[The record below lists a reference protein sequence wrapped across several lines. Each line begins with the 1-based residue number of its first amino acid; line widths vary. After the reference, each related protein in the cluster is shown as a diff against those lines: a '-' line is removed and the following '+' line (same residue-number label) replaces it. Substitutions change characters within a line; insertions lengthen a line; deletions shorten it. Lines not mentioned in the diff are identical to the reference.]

1 MDDDGADAAGCAVP
15 EVVAPLWVRD
25 LDAPPGTA
33 WTRADAS
40 RRGDLV
46 SIGDDTED
54 RSARIVAI
62 ERGGSPGR
70 LRLRLAFV
78 LDGAL
83 IVQCSQAPAV
93 STRYLRQLPEPQPL
107 DRVPMTTVE
116 GLALAER
123 IYDRAW
129 DTDGTVE
136 VRLPIR
142 VAGLL
147 LEERGWHPSGE
158 GEAGPGWRA
167 PSGERFD
174 EVSDAVRFALTAE
187 YADLFAGCD

>member
-1 MDDDGADAAGCAVP
+1 MGGAP
-15 EVVAPLWVRD
+15 EVVAPPWVRN

-33 WTRADAS
+33 WTRADAL

-46 SIGDDTED
+46 SIGDDIED
-54 RSARIVAI
+54 RSARIVAVDP
-62 ERGGSPGR
+62 GGSPGR

-93 STRYLRQLPEPQPL
+93 STRYLRHLPEPQPL

-129 DTDGTVE
+129 DTDGMVD

-142 VAGLL
+142 VAGRL
-147 LEERGWHPSGE
+147 LEERGWRPAGE
-158 GEAGPGWRA
+158 GEPGPGWRA
-167 PSGERFD
+167 PSGERFA

-187 YADLFAGCD
+187 YVDASAARV

>member
-1 MDDDGADAAGCAVP
+1 MEGGAEGGAP
-15 EVVAPLWVRD
+15 EVVAPPWVRD

-33 WTRADAS
+33 WTRADAL

-46 SIGDDTED
+46 AIGDDTED
-54 RSARIVAI
+54 RSARIVAVDP
-62 ERGGSPGR
+62 GGSPDR

-107 DRVPMTTVE
+107 GRVPMTTVE

-129 DTDGTVE
+129 DADGAVD
-136 VRLPIR
+136 VRLPVR
-142 VAGLL
+142 AAERL
-147 LEERGWHPSGE
+147 LEERGWTRPPGGGE
-158 GEAGPGWRA
+158 QGYEWRA
-167 PSGERFD
+167 PTGERFA

-187 YADLFAGCD
+187 YADATAGLE

>member
-1 MDDDGADAAGCAVP
+1 M
-15 EVVAPLWVRD
+15 VAPPWVRD

-33 WTRADAS
+33 WTRADAL

-46 SIGDDTED
+46 SIGNDAED

-62 ERGGSPGR
+62 EPGGSPDR

-83 IVQCSQAPAV
+83 IVQCSQAPAL
-93 STRYLRQLPEPQPL
+93 STRYLRQLPELRPS

-116 GLALAER
+116 GLASAER

-136 VRLPIR
+136 VRLPVR

-147 LEERGWHPSGE
+147 LEEHGWRPSGA

-174 EVSDAVRFALTAE
+174 EVSDAVRFTLTAE
-187 YADLFAGCD
+187 YADASAGRV

>member
-1 MDDDGADAAGCAVP
+1 M
-15 EVVAPLWVRD
+15 
-25 LDAPPGTA
+25 
-33 WTRADAS
+33 

-62 ERGGSPGR
+62 EPGGSPDR
-70 LRLRLAFV
+70 LRLRLAFE

-83 IVQCSQAPAV
+83 MVQCSQAPAL
-93 STRYLRQLPEPQPL
+93 STRYLRQLPEPRPS

-129 DTDGTVE
+129 DTDGTVA
-136 VRLPIR
+136 VRLPVR
-142 VAGLL
+142 VAGQL
-147 LEERGWHPSGE
+147 LEERGWRPSGE
-158 GEAGPGWRA
+158 DEPDARWRA

-187 YADLFAGCD
+187 YADASAGLE